1 MRTVSSK
8 TKKIF
13 LFVLSSIFNNVLKKG
28 WKSMLTYDITNWEI
42 LIANTNQ
49 NGERKTL

>member
-13 LFVLSSIFNNVLKKG
+13 AVVLSSIFNNDLKKG
-28 WKSMLTYDITNWEI
+28 KKSMLTHDAVN
-42 LIANTNQ
+42 
-49 NGERKTL
+49 